1 MDDGAEVLVH
11 GQFNVP
17 IDENGDTLMHPL
29 GDLRNPPSARMPNG
43 GYFFDAI
50 IRQQPFDEDH
60 LNPADNL
67 EEFGPI
73 SEEELA
79 HLEREA
85 RRAAGTGR
93 AVVANFGGTSFGDI
107 ALVPGVGL
115 PHPKGIRD
123 ISESYMSTRA
133 RRDYVNAV
141 LACHSQIPLANL
153 ERTAAPLCGLVAV
166 VNICGTDSGTPPS
179 CFCSV

>member
-1 MDDGAEVLVH
+1 MYDGAEVLVP
-11 GQFNVP
+11 GQFNVT

-93 AVVANFGGTSFGDI
+93 AVVANFGGPPFGDI
-107 ALVPGVGL
+107 PPVPRAGL
-115 PHPKGIRD
+115 PHPKG
-123 ISESYMSTRA
+123 TR
-133 RRDYVNAV
+133 
-141 LACHSQIPLANL
+141 
-153 ERTAAPLCGLVAV
+153 RTPEGY
-166 VNICGTDSGTPPS
+166 TPPRPRRHHG
-179 CFCSV
+179 

>member
-60 LNPADNL
+60 LNPAYNL

-73 SEEELA
+73 SGVELA

-85 RRAAGTGR
+85 RRASATGR
-93 AVVANFGGTSFGDI
+93 GVVANVRRTSFGDI
-107 ALVPGVGL
+107 ARVPG
-115 PHPKGIRD
+115 
-123 ISESYMSTRA
+123 
-133 RRDYVNAV
+133 
-141 LACHSQIPLANL
+141 LA
-153 ERTAAPLCGLVAV
+153 
-166 VNICGTDSGTPPS
+166 PP
-179 CFCSV
+179 